1 MKKKIIISYK
11 IPKEGLTD
19 LFDRYE
25 VLYPQSTMFDNKEL
39 LKIIPDYHALIT
51 VFGKKLNDDVIEK
64 ANNLKIISNYGVGFE
79 NINLETATRNK
90 IVVTNTPDA
99 VTEPTAE
106 ITMGLMISVMRRI
119 SECDTRLRNENNFE
133 WGIMKNLGRILYG
146 KTIGIIGMGK
156 IGNAVAK
163 RARAFGMDIKYFD
176 HKQLNREQENQY
188 SAQYVSLNE
197 LLKISDVISVHTPL
211 NEQTFHLLGKNEFEL
226 MKSSAFLI
234 NTSRGPV
241 VDEKVLVNYLQNN
254 KIAGAGLDVYEN
266 EPAISKELL
275 KMDNVVLSPHIGTGT
290 IETRIDMAK
299 SASKNIIDYFEGKIP
314 EFIVNREVLK
324 YMKL

>member
-1 MKKKIIISYK
+1 MKKKIIVSYQ

-25 VLYPQSTMFDNKEL
+25 VLYPQATMFDNKEL
-39 LKIIPDYHALIT
+39 LEIIPDYHALIT
-51 VFGKKLNDDVIEK
+51 VFGKKLNDEIIEK

-79 NINLETATRNK
+79 NINLKTATRNK

-119 SECDTRLRNENNFE
+119 SDCDTRLRNEKDFK

-146 KTIGIIGMGK
+146 KTLGIIGMGK

-163 RARAFGMDIKYFD
+163 RARAFGMDIIYFD
-176 HKQLNREQENQY
+176 HNPLNREPEKKY

-211 NEQTFHLLGKNEFEL
+211 NEQTYHLLGKNEFEL
-226 MKSSAFLI
+226 MKSSVFFI

-241 VDEKVLVNYLQNN
+241 VDEKVLVNSLQNN

-266 EPAISKELL
+266 EPDISKKLL

-324 YMKL
+324 YIKL